1 MFEVIKPACVTADPP
16 WQDSAQVVPS
26 AGDPVFD
33 AGEPVGSEMALGAS
47 KLKTLKTANDKNN
60 VSAIF
65 FIKWV
70 LSLINS
76 KIAAKI

>member
-1 MFEVIKPACVTADPP
+1 MFEVIKPACTVGEPP
-16 WQDSAQVVPS
+16 WQDSAHVVPS
-26 AGDPVFD
+26 AGEPVLP
-33 AGEPVGSEMALGAS
+33 AGEPVGSEIALGAN

-70 LSLINS
+70 LSMINS